1 MGRKGFDRMF
11 KTLVASEEKKQAD
24 PLGNNT
30 AAASIKR
37 PKINLVD
44 TILNP
49 SA

>member
-11 KTLVASEEKKQAD
+11 KTLVSSEEKMQGD

-30 AAASIKR
+30 AAASKGL
-37 PKINLVD
+37 KINLVN